1 MEVLEKYQ
9 RILNLPLED
18 SEEWRVIK
26 DFPNYIIT
34 NHGRVFNT
42 KTGKELHPSK
52 RIHETKYK
60 YVTYRVTLFEGKKRK
75 QCDVHRL
82 VATYFIPFTGFNPD
96 GTQLIGKPQINHKDA
111 NTANNHYT
119 NLEYCD
125 AQYNNSVKSSTKYAN
140 KSEEELEQLLKQYTY
155 NDVEYHSIRC
165 ALRRKRR
172 LRRYRFY
179 RLYGETSAQAAKRAA
194 CKKNIV

>member
-18 SEEWRVIK
+18 SEDWRVVK

-34 NHGRVFNT
+34 NFGRIFNT
-42 KTGKELHPSK
+42 KTGRELHPTK

-60 YVTYRVTLFEGKKRK
+60 YVTYRITFRDGKRHK
-75 QCDVHRL
+75 QYDVHRL
-82 VATYFIPFTGFNPD
+82 VAAYFIPFTGFNPD
-96 GTQLIGKPQINHKDA
+96 GTQLIGRPQINHKDA

-125 AQYNNSVKSSTKYAN
+125 AQYNSSVKSGTKYAN
-140 KSEEELEQLLKQYTY
+140 KTESELEELRKQYPI
-155 NDVEYHSIRC
+155 NSVEYRSITC
-165 ALRRKRR
+165 ALRRKARQ
-172 LRRYRFY
+172 RRYRFFK
-179 RLYGETSAQAAKRAA
+179 LYGETPAQAVKRANS
-194 CKKNIV
+194 KKNIV